1 MKILYISQSVIPSK
15 SANSIHA
22 MKMCSA
28 LSNLNN
34 KVDLFCWNN
43 NRDVE
48 KNIED
53 FYKFY
58 SVHENFK
65 ILRLKVQN
73 FWFLRE
79 IVSLIFLLY
88 KIFINHYDLIY
99 CRNIQVSWFL
109 SILGIKTVL
118 EIHSPPSIKT
128 NYFFKKI
135 LIKGN
140 LFFLVLVNNA
150 LKQYILKNYKKHKYL
165 EIIVLPDA
173 ADDKKNLPL
182 NKDFNQDYKIK
193 KNSIGYLGHLYEG
206 RGIQLIIKL
215 AKEFPQNNFY
225 IVGGAEQHVITWKRN
240 LNLDNIF
247 FLGFQNQN
255 TCYYLRKKFDYLIAP
270 YQNKVYVH
278 GAVSENKDR
287 KSKLETS
294 KWMSPLKLFEY
305 MQAKK
310 PIITSDLP
318 AINEIL
324 TNDEDAILC
333 NPNNF
338 IQWKKA
344 ILKLNK
350 DKAYKKKI
358 STNAYTKFKN
368 KFTWEL
374 RAKNILL
381 SYEKLVNRKNITIFN
396 FSLVGGGTEYM
407 LSVLFNKLV
416 LKNKHN
422 LNMLICKNKGHY
434 IRKINDQK
442 KLHSLNKNRVIFSI
456 LSLIKFLK
464 ENKSNVLF
472 TSMTHTNVA
481 AIIIKI
487 FFLRKLKVI
496 IRESNTISFKAR
508 ENLTIK
514 SVILNHLVKILYNKA
529 DIIIAPTKIIRND
542 LVKNYNVK
550 KDKIFVIVNPYDFQD
565 IYSKSNEHLN
575 ENEKKLLKEPFIL
588 SIGRLNPQK
597 NYELL
602 IKIFKFIL
610 KDKKFKNYKLY
621 ILGEGRDRNKISSLI
636 DHLNLRKNVNLLGF
650 KKNPFKFMKK
660 CKLFILTSKYEGH
673 SNVLVHSQI
682 LNNKILASKAHGAN
696 KEVLSNNGEVFEKND
711 PYIIANQAIK
721 IINNKKKK
729 NEKQLLLNKFNDER
743 VADEYSKLF

>member
-43 NRDVE
+43 NLDVE

-58 SVHENFK
+58 SVDKNFK
-65 ILRLKVQN
+65 ILRLKVKN

-88 KIFINHYDLIY
+88 KIFSNNYDLIY
-99 CRNIQVSWFL
+99 SRSIQISWFL

-150 LKQYILKNYKKHKYL
+150 LKQYILKNYKKHIYL

-182 NKDFNQDYKIK
+182 SKDFKRHYKIK
-193 KNSIGYLGHLYEG
+193 KNSVGYLGHLYEG

-215 AKEFPQNNFY
+215 AKEFPKNNFY

-240 LNLDNIF
+240 LNLSNIF

-255 TCYYLRKKFDYLIAP
+255 SCYYLRNKFDYLIAP

-338 IQWKKA
+338 VQWKKA
-344 ILKLNK
+344 IIKLNK
-350 DKAYKKKI
+350 DKAYKKRI
-358 STNAYTKFKN
+358 STNAYTKFIN
-368 KFTWEL
+368 KFTWKL

-381 SYEKLVNRKNITIFN
+381 NYKKLVNRKNITIFN

-434 IRKINDQK
+434 IRKIYDQK
-442 KLHSLNKNRVIFSI
+442 KLYSLNKNRIIFSI
-456 LSLIKFLK
+456 SGLIKFLK
-464 ENKSNVLF
+464 ENNSNVLF
-472 TSMTHTNVA
+472 TSMTHTNVT

-496 IRESNTISFKAR
+496 IRESNTISFKAK

-514 SVILNHLVKILYNKA
+514 SVILNQLVKILYNKA

-542 LVKNYNVK
+542 LIKNYNVK
-550 KDKIFVIVNPYDFQD
+550 KDKISVIVNPYDFQD
-565 IYSKSNEHLN
+565 IYSKSNEHLD

-588 SIGRLNPQK
+588 SVGRLNPQK

-602 IKIFKFIL
+602 IKIFGFIL
-610 KDKKFKNYKLY
+610 KNKKFKNYKLY
-621 ILGEGRDRNKISSLI
+621 ILGEGRDRDKISSLI
-636 DHLNLRKNVNLLGF
+636 DHLNLKKNVNLLGF

-696 KEVLSNNGEVFEKND
+696 REVLSNNGEVFEKND

-729 NEKQLLLNKFNDER
+729 NEKKLLLNKFNDEI